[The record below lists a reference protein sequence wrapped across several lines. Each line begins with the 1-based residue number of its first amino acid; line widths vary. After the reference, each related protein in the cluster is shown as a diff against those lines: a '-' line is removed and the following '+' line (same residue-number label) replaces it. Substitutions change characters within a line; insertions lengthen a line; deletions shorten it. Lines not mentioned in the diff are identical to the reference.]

1 MNTDRL
7 LIVGTLGGGGIHRYV
22 EEQQRILDE
31 SVDASVYDMMS
42 DPKGDGVWWVV
53 TSVLSSV
60 VAALQFPFRLP
71 PDVVHVHTSH
81 WFSFYRSSF
90 YVLFAAYIWRRP
102 VVLHIHGSSF
112 DEFVTTDSWAVIRLQ
127 SLVFGAS
134 DRVIVLSP
142 YWRDVLSIRIP
153 EPERK
158 LRVLPNAINPDDY
171 SPTFDGQPP
180 HVVFVSNLVERKGV
194 DELVVAIEHLLRNA
208 STDVRVS
215 IAGTGP
221 LRPAIETLADRYDT
235 VEYLGYISERDKRTV
250 LDSGSVFV
258 LPTYAEGLPIAILEG
273 MAGGNAIVSTTVG
286 SIPEVID
293 ENSGIL
299 VTPGDTEQLTE
310 ALTTLVSSSELS
322 ERMGRRNR
330 QLACETYSWTTA
342 RENLCGIYTE
352 LPNG

>member
-1 MNTDRL
+1 MNRDSL

-22 EEQQRILDE
+22 EEQQRILDG
-31 SVDASVYDMMS
+31 SIDASVYDMVS
-42 DPKGDGVWWVV
+42 NPKGDGVGWVV

-60 VAALQFPFRLP
+60 VAALKFPFRSP

-90 YVLFAAYIWRRP
+90 YVLFAAYIWHRP
-102 VVLHIHGSSF
+102 VVLHVHGSSF
-112 DEFVTTDSWAVIRLQ
+112 DEFITTDSWIVIRLQ

-134 DRVIVLSP
+134 DRIIVLSP
-142 YWRDVLSIRIP
+142 YWRDVLSTRIP

-158 LRVLPNAINPDDY
+158 LRVLPNAIDPDDY
-171 SPTFDGQPP
+171 SPTFEKQPP

-194 DELVVAIEHLLRNA
+194 DELVVAIEHLLQNV
-208 STDVRVS
+208 STDVHVS

-258 LPTYAEGLPIAILEG
+258 LPTHAEGLPIAILEG

-299 VTPGDTEQLTE
+299 VSPNDTEQLTK
-310 ALTTLVSSSELS
+310 ALTTLVSSPELS
-322 ERMGRRNR
+322 ERMGRHNR
-330 QLACETYSWTTA
+330 QLACDSYSWTTA
-342 RENLCGIYTE
+342 KESLCEIYTE
-352 LPNG
+352 LPNE

>member
-1 MNTDRL
+1 MNRDSL

-22 EEQQRILDE
+22 EEQQRILDG
-31 SVDASVYDMMS
+31 SIDASVYDMVS
-42 DPKGDGVWWVV
+42 NPKGDGVGWVV

-60 VAALQFPFRLP
+60 VAALKFPFRSP

-90 YVLFAAYIWRRP
+90 YVLFAAYIWHRP
-102 VVLHIHGSSF
+102 VVLHVHGSSF
-112 DEFVTTDSWAVIRLQ
+112 DEFITTDSWIVIRLQ

-134 DRVIVLSP
+134 DRIIVLSP
-142 YWRDVLSIRIP
+142 YWRDVLSTRIP

-158 LRVLPNAINPDDY
+158 LRVLPNAIDPDDY
-171 SPTFDGQPP
+171 SPTFEKQPP

-194 DELVVAIEHLLRNA
+194 DELVVAIEHLLQNV

-258 LPTYAEGLPIAILEG
+258 LPTHAEGLPIAILEG

-299 VTPGDTEQLTE
+299 VSPNDTEQLTK
-310 ALTTLVSSSELS
+310 ALTTLVSSPELS
-322 ERMGRRNR
+322 ERMGRHNR
-330 QLACETYSWTTA
+330 QLACDSYSWTTA
-342 RENLCGIYTE
+342 KESLCEIYTE
-352 LPNG
+352 LPNE